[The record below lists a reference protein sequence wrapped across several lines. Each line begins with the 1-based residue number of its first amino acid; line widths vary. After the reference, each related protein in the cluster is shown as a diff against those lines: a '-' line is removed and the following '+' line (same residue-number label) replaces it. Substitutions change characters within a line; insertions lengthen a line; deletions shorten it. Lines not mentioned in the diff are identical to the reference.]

1 MMFKKLAQ
9 KLAADR
15 EKYSSVA
22 LNPINA
28 DFDERKKTLL
38 NKMSENVVNM
48 YERQADIKKFTK
60 LALSDP
66 ENDSHNKIVDALF
79 LRGIVIDKGTNEKL
93 EALADNKKF
102 LKDLGLTD

>member
-60 LALSDP
+60 LALSP
-66 ENDSHNKIVDALF
+66 KMILITKSLMHCF
-79 LRGIVIDKGTNEKL
+79 C
-93 EALADNKKF
+93 EAL
-102 LKDLGLTD
+102 